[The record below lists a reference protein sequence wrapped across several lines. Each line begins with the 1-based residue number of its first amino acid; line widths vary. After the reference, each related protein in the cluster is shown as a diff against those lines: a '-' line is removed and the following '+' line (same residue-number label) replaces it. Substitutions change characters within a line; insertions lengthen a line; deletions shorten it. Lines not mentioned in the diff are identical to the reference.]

1 MSALDATDTRLH
13 YIDWLRVLAVLLL
26 FPYHVTRVFNEE
38 AFYVKADQ
46 VSAAL
51 NVVLGF
57 VSVWHMQLLFV
68 LAGASTY
75 FALRRRSS
83 RRYLG
88 ERFTRLG
95 VPFLIGVFV
104 LLIPVQ
110 TWYGARF
117 NSGYA
122 GSFWHYLVSGDFLQW
137 NIQEGGDYFGGFG
150 FGHLWF
156 IFVLL
161 LVAVIAL
168 PLLANRGRGD
178 ALLRGLSR
186 RLAHPAWWPLAALLI
201 YAGQAVPD
209 PTGALQPFYFLVFF
223 VLGYVVVCD
232 PAFMKSAERYRL
244 PALAIGVVLATFW
257 VLTPGLRDALP
268 DPSLQLTALNLL
280 GALASWLVIVG
291 MLGYGRRYLDRTSP
305 ALNYLG
311 EASYP
316 VYLLHQTVI
325 VIAAYYVVDLA
336 AAEPL
341 QWLTL
346 LVVSLAGTFGLYEI
360 VRRTRLTRWA
370 FGMRPAPRKA
380 GSKASQTGG
389 AVSPA

>member
-1 MSALDATDTRLH
+1 MSALDTTGTRLH

-26 FPYHVTRVFNEE
+26 FPYHVSRVFNEE
-38 AFYVKADQ
+38 AFYVKADE

-57 VSVWHMQLLFV
+57 ISVWHMPLLFL

-75 FALRRRSS
+75 FALRRRG
-83 RRYLG
+83 RRQYLG

-117 NSGYA
+117 NSGYTE
-122 GSFWHYLVSGDFLQW
+122 SFWHYLVSGDFLQW

-168 PLLANRGRGD
+168 PLLANDGRGGR
-178 ALLRGLSR
+178 LLSGLSR
-186 RLAHPAWWPLAALLI
+186 RLARPVWWPLAALLI
-201 YAGQAVPD
+201 YAGEALPD

-232 PAFMKSAERYRL
+232 PGFMKSAERYRL
-244 PALAIGVVLATFW
+244 PALASGILLSVLW

-280 GALASWLVIVG
+280 GALAAWLVIVG
-291 MLGYGRRYLDRTSP
+291 LLGYGRRYLDRTSP
-305 ALNYLG
+305 ALGYLS

-325 VIAAYYVVDLA
+325 VIAAFYVVDLA

-346 LVVSLAGTFGLYEI
+346 MVVSVAGTFALYEL
-360 VRRTRLTRWA
+360 VRRTRVTRFA
-370 FGMRPAPRKA
+370 FGMKPARTRVE
-380 GSKASQTGG
+380 SKSRVAGG
-389 AVSPA
+389 AQSAA